1 MKKASRARTRTASRT
16 TTRSAR
22 PAAGPEAALRRRL
35 ARYRAELDAACR
47 VSEALFTHLDS
58 DALIQE
64 ALLTALRVVNAESGS
79 VLLADT
85 DRHELVFRHSAGRSL
100 VENGTAMPWD
110 KGIAGW
116 VFRRGKP
123 MVIDQVKGDQ
133 RHYGE
138 IDAQLKHVTRDMIV
152 LPLKR
157 WNGDPIGV
165 LEVLNKRRGRFDQ
178 DDVALLTIVCAA
190 AASSIERAY
199 WYEEAKL
206 AEVVRFLGDVGH
218 DVKNLLVPVS
228 LGADLLEGRV
238 ERLYNRIPAQERAQS
253 DADRNGAKAV
263 LHMFRLSC
271 QRIQQHLKDIAN
283 CVKGLTTAPEFAPC
297 RLGAIVDEVLTTLRW
312 SAEECGITLKV
323 CGIEDLPEIEAD
335 AHRLFNALYNLVS
348 NGIDAMPKG
357 GTVTVTGDR
366 RPGALVVM
374 VSDTGPGIPPQVLE
388 HLFTRRLKSTKA
400 RGTGLGLKIVKD
412 VVEAHGGHIT
422 VESRRDAGTTF
433 TFTLPLRE
441 ASPAGEGAGAR

>member
-1 MKKASRARTRTASRT
+1 M
-16 TTRSAR
+16 
-22 PAAGPEAALRRRL
+22 RRRL
-35 ARYRAELDAACR
+35 ARYRMELRAARR

-79 VLLADT
+79 VLLAET
-85 DRHELVFRHSAGRSL
+85 DRQELVFRHSAGRSL

-116 VFRRGKP
+116 VFRTSKP
-123 MVIDQVKGDQ
+123 MVIDHVRRDR

-157 WNGDPIGV
+157 WSGDPIGV

-178 DDVALLTIVCAA
+178 DDVALLTVVSAA

-218 DVKNLLVPVS
+218 DIKNLLVPVS
-228 LGADLLEGRV
+228 LGAGLLEGHV
-238 ERLYNRIPAQERAQS
+238 ERLYKRIPAEEQAQS
-253 DADRNGAKAV
+253 DADLNKAKAI

-271 QRIQQHLKDIAN
+271 QQIQQHVKDIAN

-297 RLGAIVDEVLTTLRW
+297 RLAAIVDEVFTTLRW
-312 SAEECGITLKV
+312 SAEEYEVALKV
-323 CGIEDLPEIEAD
+323 RGIEALPEIEAD

-348 NGIDAMPKG
+348 NGIDAMPRG
-357 GTVTVTGDR
+357 GTVTVTGER
-366 RPGALVVM
+366 RAAEIVLT
-374 VSDTGPGIPPQVLE
+374 VSDTGPGLPPQMLE
-388 HLFTRRLKSTKA
+388 HVFTRRLKSTKV

-422 VESRRDAGTTF
+422 VNSRSDAGTTF
-433 TFTLPLRE
+433 TVTLPLRGQ
-441 ASPAGEGAGAR
+441 SPASEAAGAQ